1 MNDAGDTL
9 ANAANLW
16 TISAGIGSAIVTY
29 IAMRVSKAND
39 DGKFEGEVKNFM
51 NTTSSELEDLRE
63 KHEAHVSLVR
73 SDIGRLSEQDNRT
86 RDQLADIRA
95 SMAQRSDLTAISTAI
110 ASLSARI
117 DDVFGRK

>member
-29 IAMRVSKAND
+29 IAMRVGKAND

-63 KHEAHVSLVR
+63 KHEAHVNLVR